1 MSKRRERR
9 QAARAATSQTTAPT
23 ADQVAKSI
31 TSTWPGVDGTWK
43 TLTDLFGLQGAPGPA
58 SLNDAV
64 RNSAFLLCSDII
76 AQDISKA
83 KLRMFKKI
91 GDDRR
96 VEVKPTEHSF
106 ARLLALDPNP
116 HHTWMDVW
124 DMVFRHFAITQ
135 NAFMVKRITTRGDI
149 REIIPVVPGRVSL
162 LVYEAGGIFYQVAR
176 STMFEHMLLRGFPDR
191 LDEEDMIH
199 VKGRLFD
206 GIHGYS
212 TLLAGAG
219 AISLASAVHAYQ
231 ERLYSGGG
239 RNKVAFMLKEDK
251 ALTDEQF
258 QRLRKQAKEVYN
270 RAMDKDEPLLLENGS
285 DVRTLTMTAK
295 DSEIAIAVKNSITDI
310 CRLFRMP
317 PHKVMHFDGIKY
329 ENMDSAERMYVSDSL
344 VPIAMRFE
352 SALERALLTESERL
366 EYCLEFDRD
375 MMAASDIKTR
385 AEVVKIG
392 INAGILT
399 ANEGRR
405 ELGYDKLQGDAG
417 EVRSIPVNITLV
429 DQNNDPVL
437 EGVAGAPGQDPNTDP
452 TNKPAAPPASPPK

>member
-9 QAARAATSQTTAPT
+9 QAARSASANPVAPSP
-23 ADQVAKSI
+23 DQVAKSLI
-31 TSTWPGVDGTWK
+31 STWPGVDGTWK

-58 SLNDAV
+58 SLSDAV

-83 KLRMFKKI
+83 KLRMFRKV

-149 REIIPVVPGRVSL
+149 REIIPVVPGRVSV
-162 LVYEAGGIFYQVAR
+162 LVYEAGGVFYQVAR
-176 STMFEHMLLRGFPDR
+176 STMFEHMLLRNFPERMD
-191 LDEEDMIH
+191 DEDMIH

-206 GIHGYS
+206 GLQGYS

-219 AISLASAVHAYQ
+219 AISLAAAVHAYQ

-352 SALERALLTESERL
+352 SALERALLTDDERL

-375 MMAASDIKTR
+375 MMAANDIKTR
-385 AEVVKIG
+385 AEVVKTG
-392 INAGILT
+392 VQTGLLT
-399 ANEGRR
+399 INEGRR
-405 ELGYDKLQGDAG
+405 DLGYDKLPGDAG
-417 EVRSIPVNITLV
+417 EVRSIPVNVSLV
-429 DQNNDPVL
+429 DDKNKPVL
-437 EGVAGAPGQDPNTDP
+437 DGAAGAPGDNPTTDP
-452 TNKPAAPPASPPK
+452 LQQPAKAPASQPK